1 MPISKKVRH
10 YKKILSHKKHIG
22 GAGKKPKSNEF
33 IIQTNYNGPLITES
47 LWRQFSTELR
57 MGLGFSSLPRYI
69 EDLLKDPYLTD
80 CRCKS
85 TAIVK
90 TSFDPLLQLTSL
102 ENSIM
107 ISCDR
112 EIPHY
117 YLFKPHVI
125 KLIRAF
131 VLRGDFD
138 RTEQRLV
145 PIEVGI
151 NLFIQ
156 NGQTL
161 EHDVIQI

>member
-1 MPISKKVRH
+1 MKHSKKNRLIRKKS
-10 YKKILSHKKHIG
+10 YKGGFPKK
-22 GAGKKPKSNEF
+22 NEF
-33 IIQTNYNGPLITES
+33 IIRINYRGPLITET
-47 LWRQFSTELR
+47 LFRQFSTELR
-57 MGLGFSSLPRYI
+57 MGLGFNSLPRYI
-69 EDLLKDPYLTD
+69 EDLLKDPFLTD

-85 TAIVK
+85 TAAVK

-131 VLRGDFD
+131 VLRGEYD
-138 RTEQRLV
+138 RTAQQLV
-145 PIEVGI
+145 PLEEGI

-156 NGQTL
+156 NGDTL

>member
-1 MPISKKVRH
+1 MKHSKKNRLIR
-10 YKKILSHKKHIG
+10 KKSSKGGFPKK
-22 GAGKKPKSNEF
+22 NEF
-33 IIQTNYNGPLITES
+33 NIRLNYRGPLITES

-57 MGLGFSSLPRYI
+57 MGLGFSSLPAYI

-85 TAIVK
+85 TALLK
-90 TSFDPLLQLTSL
+90 TMFDPLLQLTSL

-107 ISCDR
+107 ISCER

-131 VLRGDFD
+131 VLRGEYD
-138 RTEQRLV
+138 RIEQQLV
-145 PIEVGI
+145 PLEVGI

-156 NGQTL
+156 NGDTL

>member
-1 MPISKKVRH
+1 MKISKKNKLNR
-10 YKKILSHKKHIG
+10 KKSIKGGFPKK
-22 GAGKKPKSNEF
+22 NEF
-33 IIQTNYNGPLITES
+33 NIRLNYRGPLITES

-69 EDLLKDPYLTD
+69 EDLLKDPFLTD

-85 TAIVK
+85 IATIK
-90 TSFDPLLQLTSL
+90 TSVDPLLNLTSL

-117 YLFKPHVI
+117 YLFKPHII
-125 KLIRAF
+125 KLIRTF
-131 VLRGDFD
+131 VLRGEYD
-138 RTEQRLV
+138 RTEQQLV
-145 PIEVGI
+145 PLETGI

-156 NGQTL
+156 NGDTL